1 MRDGLRLS
9 GRDAVCKDPRR
20 PARNIYQ
27 ETDVKM
33 RNADRWRNMATSPCL
48 RRIEFVC
55 SGYRTATL
63 ELVAETGEDLLQ
75 CGEEDQNVR
84 FTARVTHQADAPYLA
99 LEGAEA
105 GANFDIKLIQ
115 QLLSHGRIVDARRNP
130 HRVKLRQRVPR

>member
-1 MRDGLRLS
+1 MRGRFRLS
-9 GRDAVCKDPRR
+9 GRDAVCKHPR
-20 PARNIYQ
+20 PKARNIHK

-33 RNADRWRNMATSPCL
+33 RNADRWRNIATSPCL
-48 RRIEFVC
+48 GRIDFVC
-55 SGYRTATL
+55 SGNGATTL
-63 ELVAETGEDLLQ
+63 ELVPETGEYLLQ
-75 CGEEDQNVR
+75 CGQEDQNVR